1 MRHGDAGRRVLDEE
15 GALTIRDRTV
25 MAIVLG
31 TACVPLV
38 LGSAAS
44 PFFAGIAV
52 VLAGWALVSFLNWR
66 RTLRL
71 RIASA
76 TRPSPVGRASGER

>member
-1 MRHGDAGRRVLDEE
+1 MFRRGSGEE
-15 GALTIRDRTV
+15 GSLTIRDWTV
-25 MAIVLG
+25 MAVVLG

-38 LGSAAS
+38 MGSAAS

-52 VLAGWALVSFLNWR
+52 VLTGWTLVSFLNWR

-76 TRPSPVGRASGER
+76 SRPSPLGRAPGER

>member
-1 MRHGDAGRRVLDEE
+1 
-15 GALTIRDRTV
+15 
-25 MAIVLG
+25 MAVVLG

-38 LGSAAS
+38 VGSAAS

-52 VLAGWALVSFLNWR
+52 VLTGWALVSFLNWR

-71 RIASA
+71 RVANAS
-76 TRPSPVGRASGER
+76 RPSPLGRASDER